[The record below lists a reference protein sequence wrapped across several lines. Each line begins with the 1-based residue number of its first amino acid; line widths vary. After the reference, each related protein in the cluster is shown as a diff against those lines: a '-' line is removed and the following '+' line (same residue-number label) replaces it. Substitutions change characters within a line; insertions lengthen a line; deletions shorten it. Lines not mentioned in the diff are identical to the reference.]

1 MNYTTKRKG
10 WCIVSRIF
18 NVTASV
24 DREVFYN
31 YRPDPYIPRIR
42 GKLVVDDDDVI
53 WGYCEETESDKF
65 LRGIDT
71 TSILFGA
78 VADYAQNR
86 YGACFFKRTSYR
98 GCGIFI
104 LPEIENPNNGMWF
117 SWGCY
122 VSSVD
127 VKIVFEEQPFSADEE
142 KLIKERFRK
151 RLQDDEEL
159 IRQSIKFIDH
169 EYVNKSKAAIKACRG
184 QTTGCIFGEELRNPR
199 SEEDVLKRAEEK
211 KAGKRDLLDLGVT
224 NE

>member
-18 NVTASV
+18 NVTTSV
-24 DREVFYN
+24 DREAL
-31 YRPDPYIPRIR
+31 YRPDPYIPCIS
-42 GKLVVDDDDVI
+42 GKLVVDDDGVI
-53 WGYCEETESDKF
+53 WGYCEEKESDKF

-104 LPEIENPNNGMWF
+104 LPDIENPNNGMWF
-117 SWGCY
+117 PWGRW

-127 VKIVFEEQPFSADEE
+127 AKIVFEEQPFSADEE

-151 RLQDDEEL
+151 RFQDDKEL
-159 IRQSIKFIDH
+159 IGQSIKFIDH
-169 EYVNKSKAAIKACRG
+169 EYVNKSKAVIKFCRG
-184 QTTGCIFGEELRNPR
+184 QISSGMFGEELRNSA

-211 KAGKRDLLDLGVT
+211 KAGKRDLLDLG
-224 NE
+224 

>member
-1 MNYTTKRKG
+1 M
-10 WCIVSRIF
+10 SRIF

-24 DREVFYN
+24 DREVFCRYN
-31 YRPDPYIPRIR
+31 DRPDPYIPRIS
-42 GKLVVDDDDVI
+42 GKLVVDDDGVI

-65 LRGIDT
+65 LRDIDT

-78 VADYAQNR
+78 VANYAPNR
-86 YGACFFKRTSYR
+86 YGACFLKRTKYR
-98 GCGIFI
+98 GCGIFL

-117 SWGCY
+117 SWGRH

-127 VKIVFEEQPFSADEE
+127 AKIVFEEQPFSADEE
-142 KLIKERFRK
+142 KLIRERFRK
-151 RLQDDEEL
+151 RLQDDKEL

-169 EYVNKSKAAIKACRG
+169 EYVNDFKAVVKDCRG
-184 QTTGCIFGEELRNPR
+184 QISSCIYGEGLRNSA
-199 SEEDVLKRAEEK
+199 SEKTEGVLKRAEEK